1 LRSRKGMEIAAALD
15 RPVVQPRERQ
25 ATLPQDPTD
34 AALVQAIV
42 EGSPDA
48 FEHLYRRYARSVF
61 GLALRRLGDR
71 ELAEE
76 TTQEVF
82 VALWRSARGYQR
94 ERGSVSAWL
103 YAIARNAVVDRARHR
118 REPPVEHVEEE
129 PSEDPGPAEQAEA
142 SWVSWRMHSA
152 LSHLPEREREVIEL
166 AYWSGLAQSEV
177 AERLGIPLGTVKTRT
192 RSALQRLADILE
204 QEELR

>member
-1 LRSRKGMEIAAALD
+1 VRSRRSMEIAASIE
-15 RPVVQPRERQ
+15 RPLVRERAPQ
-25 ATLPQDPTD
+25 AALPPDPTD
-34 AALVQAIV
+34 AELVQAIV
-42 EGSPDA
+42 AGSKVA
-48 FEHLYRRYARSVF
+48 FEQLYGRYVRSVY
-61 GLALRRLGDR
+61 GLTLRRLGNR

-82 VALWRSARGYQR
+82 TALWRSARGYR
-94 ERGSVSAWL
+94 VDRGPVSTWL
-103 YAIARNAVVDRARHR
+103 YAIARNAIVDRARRR
-118 REPPVEHVEEE
+118 REPPVEYVEEE
-129 PSEDPGPAEQAEA
+129 PSDAPGPDEEAES

-192 RSALQRLADILE
+192 RSALQRLAGILE